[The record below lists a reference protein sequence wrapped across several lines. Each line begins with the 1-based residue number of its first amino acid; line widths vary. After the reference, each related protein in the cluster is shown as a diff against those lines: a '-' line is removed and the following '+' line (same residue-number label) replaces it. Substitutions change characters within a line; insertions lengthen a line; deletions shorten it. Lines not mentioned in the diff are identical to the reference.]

1 MESYWAV
8 NGVHRSLTVLLCF
21 SMKSIELVQC
31 NLELMWHLLNLDNR
45 RYYILVRLFRTSES
59 WAHGSGSSDLYYAS
73 NEMDSNMNKRAMAW
87 WLCFFFLA
95 VQNWCACCAL
105 YVGSDNS
112 NGIFCLTK
120 GGSVWNSLFVPARS
134 NFSAS
139 NLQHFLVL
147 NKSSWWT
154 PRLLQNTQRTTSPY
168 F

>member
-1 MESYWAV
+1 MGYT
-8 NGVHRSLTVLLCF
+8 GLLLSSCVF
-21 SMKSIELVQC
+21 PWNQSNWCNAIWSWCDICSIWIIGGIIYSSVYSGHQ
-31 NLELMWHLLNLDNR
+31 NHGLMAAGQATCTMQVTRW
-45 RYYILVRLFRTSES
+45 ILI
-59 WAHGSGSSDLYYAS
+59 WI
-73 NEMDSNMNKRAMAW
+73 KRAMAW

-95 VQNWCACCAL
+95 VQNSCACCAL

-147 NKSSWWT
+147 NKSSRWT